1 MNIHK
6 SLSFVFAFLLFIL
19 PFEVVYSNNILNHDS
34 VKWGKYSGTSG
45 AINKFNLPGPNGGTY
60 SCSCPSRKNC
70 TFIQGNY
77 DNSMGCQRFA
87 GMYYIPPDSSLPAF
101 RQTAEKP
108 EGIWFFSAQDS
119 ANSVEVEFRY
129 DTISPECISEIDKK
143 GLNGQW
149 TNDSIT
155 FTPSCI
161 DRYRQGSTISHNDNC
176 QSVDPITIYRH
187 DKTPTWTLT
196 DIVNNSISCQN
207 SSASKIDW
215 NLPDSPTGMKI
226 EHAGLGLA
234 AVNVSTDSSNPIS
247 FRANEEDLSFT
258 FSAQDSQYT
267 TADGDSNGFASGIS
281 GLDFSRSTLTI
292 QKTAPDIQ
300 TKSINLAGAA
310 GAGLTAPPATS
321 FGNFMIDLNSY
332 SFDENDEFPIF
343 TQTGKYKIWL
353 DIYDLAGNTI
363 KSDSFYIDIYPAEA
377 DNEQSTL
384 SGFECD
390 NDSLFANNLDK
401 CSGKLTAKDKYGNII
416 FGREFRGYFGE
427 QNVKGSYNLIAD
439 TIAPNVSAQ
448 TAFENGL
455 RFVSEPSLKT
465 SATSFLQQNHT
476 QTFETAD
483 GDISNP
489 GDGKTENI
497 EISSL
502 VPSLLICASNDLG
515 TFADQRARNT
525 GFLGKKQ
532 SRIMNLYFDSPP
544 VLENGEID
552 SAGEPVTLIF
562 DENKLNFDSL
572 LKATIS
578 NNAGGET
585 SDFNILLEEEK
596 EIYVQSSTETT
607 TDNLPENFQ
616 VYLYGQAPEDTQFD
630 QEDLSTNG
638 NLENDDLDGVEID
651 FSSLSPQTGDEK
663 SINTHLRGIGDVELS
678 NLESAFTSQVK
689 IPILENG
696 SIRNVIYPG
705 GNFGNMVG
713 KHSQSQ
719 ELFSCP
725 EYAVDNSD
733 IKGFTIG
740 ANISGN
746 ILTSGTS
753 AIQNDESTAVDLG
766 GIEVKDI
773 REETTTNAYEIIRG
787 MDPNDLNERIE
798 IADFSSGKD
807 VIYYS
812 GGTVQ
817 LGEASRTFT
826 FSGVKTI
833 VIEDGNLLIG
843 GDIEYAGPTDSL
855 GVILINS
862 NIGEKPKTGN
872 IFINNEVKKF
882 VGTYFAD
889 GSLTS
894 TEATGVPTSIP
905 DIKKDELG
913 GIDYIDRDAAGLE
926 NVLKKQL
933 LLEGTLFTKNTL
945 GGAML
950 GDGNLRNPWGEEPIL
965 DEAQKYDLHFV
976 RRYSPLLFTDQNEK
990 LEHCVN
996 ISETQCDPEGSSFL
1010 IRPDNRVQFFPP
1022 PGFSSN

>member
-1 MNIHK
+1 MRFLK
-6 SLSFVFAFLLFIL
+6 FLLFVFPPFLALIL
-19 PFEVVYSNNILNHDS
+19 GNITNAYINFDGL
-34 VKWGKYSGTSG
+34 KWGSDTLNRWSGYNNPLN
-45 AINKFNLPGPNGGTY
+45 I
-60 SCSCPSRKNC
+60 
-70 TFIQGNY
+70 
-77 DNSMGCQRFA
+77 
-87 GMYYIPPDSSLPAF
+87 
-101 RQTAEKP
+101 TAEKP
-108 EGIWFFSAQDS
+108 EGRWTLRVQDLS
-119 ANSVEVEFRY
+119 GFDEEIFQY
-129 DTISPECISEIDKK
+129 DATAPDCVPDTSTLGVNGSWAKSEITTD
-143 GLNGQW
+143 
-149 TNDSIT
+149 I
-155 FTPSCI
+155 SCI
-161 DRYRQGSTISHNDNC
+161 DYYHQDGRKTSGGSGCDNASSDPGNKFIANHN
-176 QSVDPITIYRH
+176 QYL
-187 DKTPTWTLT
+187 KWTVT
-196 DIVNNSISCQN
+196 DLVGNFRACTNTA
-207 SSASKIDW
+207 ASKIDW
-215 NLPDSPTGMKI
+215 NAPDSPTGMKI
-226 EHAGLGLA
+226 QHAGLGLA
-234 AVNVSTDSSNPIS
+234 AVDIPTDFSNPAS

-267 TADGDSNGFASGIS
+267 TAEGDAAGFASGIS
-281 GLDFSRSTLTI
+281 GLDFSSSKIVI
-292 QKTAPDIQ
+292 QKTAPGSIQ
-300 TKSINLAGAA
+300 TKNVNLED
-310 GAGLTAPPATS
+310 AGLTAPAATS

-332 SFDENDEFPIF
+332 YFNDSDEFPIF

-353 DIYDLAGNTI
+353 ELYDLAGNQVRG
-363 KSDSFYIDIYPAEA
+363 DFFYIDIYPAEA
-377 DNEQSTL
+377 DNEQSSL
-384 SGFECD
+384 SGFGCD
-390 NDSLFANNLDK
+390 NDSLLANGLDT
-401 CSGKLTAKDKYGNII
+401 CAGTLTAKDKYGNSI
-416 FGREFRGYFGE
+416 FGREFRAYFGE
-427 QNVKGSYNLIAD
+427 QQVAGSYNLLVNQNSID
-439 TIAPNVSAQ
+439 PAQ
-448 TAFENGL
+448 MAFENGL
-455 RFVSEPSLKT
+455 RFASAEGEMV
-465 SATSFLQQNHT
+465 SATSFLGQNHT
-476 QTFETAD
+476 QTFETQD
-483 GDISNP
+483 GSLDNP
-489 GDGKTENI
+489 GTGKTKNI
-497 EISSL
+497 EINSL
-502 VPSLLICASNDLG
+502 VPSLSICTSNDLG
-515 TFADQRARNT
+515 TFADQRVRNT

-787 MDPNDLNERIE
+787 MDPTELSDGIE

-817 LGEASRTFT
+817 LGEASETFT

-833 VIEDGNLLIG
+833 VIEDGNLLIA
-843 GDIEYAGPTDSL
+843 GDMEYNSPTDSL

-862 NIGEKPKTGN
+862 NIGEKPETGN
-872 IFINNEVKKF
+872 IFINKDVKKF

-905 DIKKDELG
+905 DILTD
-913 GIDYIDRDAAGLE
+913 DIDRDAAGLE

-976 RRYSPLLFTDQNEK
+976 RRYSPLLFSEEEK
-990 LEHCVN
+990 INYCVN
-996 ISETQCDPEGSSFL
+996 ISETECDPEGSSFL